1 MKRTLSL
8 LVFGALLGLAA
19 CSSSPA
25 VAASVNGHT
34 ISNSTVT
41 TDVSGFAQSAAF
53 RSSLA
58 QQGVK
63 LTKNGPAPTS
73 FAAQWLVSLMQNQA
87 IELVAKQRHVR
98 ATAEEKSAARA
109 QFKSSQQSGPAFS
122 QIPKDLRTKIVDAA
136 ALQGALRSSLKP
148 ISNAPALQQAFQAL
162 QADCASK
169 KLIGHILVDTPEKA
183 QQVIDQ
189 VKKGSSFAEVGKQ
202 VSSDTTAAAQGG
214 LLMCEG
220 SSQWNQLD
228 ATFRAGAEATPIG
241 GLSTPIKTQFGY
253 HVIEA
258 LDLTPENAAPLVAA
272 SAQPADPLSAVLA
285 KYMKTA
291 KLYVNPRFGKLR
303 RQGGQFTIEPPKPKT
318 TKTRPQTTTST
329 RAASTSAPSA
339 TSPTTAGQGAGT
351 SSTTTP

>member
-1 MKRTLSL
+1 M
-8 LVFGALLGLAA
+8 FGTLLGLSA

-41 TDVSGFAQSAAF
+41 DDVSGFAQSAAF
-53 RSSLA
+53 RSSLG
-58 QQGVK
+58 QRGVH

-87 IELVAKQRHVR
+87 LALVAKQHHVR

-109 QFKSSQQSGPAFS
+109 QFKASQSSGPAFS
-122 QIPKDLRTKIVDAA
+122 QIPKFLQTKIVDAA
-136 ALQGALRSSLKP
+136 ALQTALRASLKP

-169 KLIGHILVDTPEKA
+169 KLIGHILVDSPEKA

-189 VKKGSSFAEVGKQ
+189 VRKGSSFADVSKQ
-202 VSSDTTAAAQGG
+202 VSTDSGASAQGG

-228 ATFRAGAEATPIG
+228 ATFRAGAEATPVG
-241 GLSTPIKTQFGY
+241 GLSAPIKTQFGY

-258 LDLTPENAAPLVAA
+258 LDLTAENAAPLVTATA
-272 SAQPADPLSAVLA
+272 KPADPLTAVLA
-285 KYMKTA
+285 KYIKTA
-291 KLYVNPRFGKLR
+291 KLYVNSRFGKLR
-303 RQGGQFTIEPPKPKT
+303 RQGGQFTIDPPTPKT
-318 TKTRPQTTTST
+318 TTSRPAQTPTST
-329 RAASTSAPSA
+329 RAGSTPAPSA
-339 TSPTTAGQGAGT
+339 TSPTTTSGQGAGT